1 MYYACII
8 DCVLSFYY
16 LLRNLCFIGG
26 VDLAFTRWDDEKHS
40 VTDEDGI
47 K

>member
-1 MYYACII
+1 MRYC
-8 DCVLSFYY
+8 LTQ
-16 LLRNLCFIGG
+16 LLFSNFIRNLCFIGG

-40 VTDEDGI
+40 VTDEDGT